1 LTTTHFHI
9 AYANSSNG
17 TLDFSTTDPVGRRYI
32 GSYIDG
38 VADSTN
44 PLLYVWSLYVGANG
58 ATGST
63 ATGAPGTTMVLML
76 VTKFLSGST
85 QSTSLNITLTAVLSG
100 GLTTY
105 DWEYWVVQRGL
116 I

>member
-1 LTTTHFHI
+1 ML
-9 AYANSSNG
+9 
-17 TLDFSTTDPVGRRYI
+17 V
-32 GSYIDG
+32 
-38 VADSTN
+38 
-44 PLLYVWSLYVGANG
+44 NG

-63 ATGAPGTTMVLML
+63 GATGAPGSNGIDAQYVI
-76 VTKFLSGST
+76 VTGEQAFKFLSGST

>member
-1 LTTTHFHI
+1 
-9 AYANSSNG
+9 
-17 TLDFSTTDPVGRRYI
+17 
-32 GSYIDG
+32 
-38 VADSTN
+38 
-44 PLLYVWSLYVGANG
+44 
-58 ATGST
+58 
-63 ATGAPGTTMVLML
+63 MVLML
-76 VTKFLSGST
+76 NNVIVTGEQAFKFLSGST